1 MRPARY
7 LSIRRARHVRLTT
20 AVSGPLRPEP
30 ALSGPATPH
39 VPRPKPPT
47 LLPHTAQAS
56 NSMWVRPGWEAAVRT
71 AGFSLGQDAVRWAPP
86 LEVAAAHPFYRN
98 VTTRG
103 RHSWTYH
110 EGSFYPM
117 NELQAFRARLDA
129 WLTAALQAARL
140 APRPHAVVSPMEG
153 CDSGARPRAAARR
166 AAGLPLPGGVL
177 ASKLRAQRGAWGP
190 PGAACSHPT
199 ALPPRRRARR
209 DPARRRHACTVNS
222 ATSHLTP

>member
-1 MRPARY
+1 
-7 LSIRRARHVRLTT
+7 
-20 AVSGPLRPEP
+20 
-30 ALSGPATPH
+30 
-39 VPRPKPPT
+39 
-47 LLPHTAQAS
+47 
-56 NSMWVRPGWEAAVRT
+56 MWVRPGWEAAVRT

-129 WLTAALQAARL
+129 WLTAALQAAGL

-153 CDSGARPRAAARR
+153 CDQAPGRELRR
-166 AAGLPLPGGVL
+166 DVLQAFPFPEEFWLQNYVLNEGRGGHL
-177 ASKLRAQRGAWGP
+177 
-190 PGAACSHPT
+190 
-199 ALPPRRRARR
+199 ALPVRTRQLCLRDDARGETLLADGMRAR
-209 DPARRRHACTVNS
+209 
-222 ATSHLTP
+222 

>member
-1 MRPARY
+1 M
-7 LSIRRARHVRLTT
+7 
-20 AVSGPLRPEP
+20 
-30 ALSGPATPH
+30 
-39 VPRPKPPT
+39 
-47 LLPHTAQAS
+47 
-56 NSMWVRPGWEAAVRT
+56 RT

-153 CDSGARPRAAARR
+153 CDQA
-166 AAGLPLPGGVL
+166 PGREL
-177 ASKLRAQRGAWGP
+177 
-190 PGAACSHPT
+190 
-199 ALPPRRRARR
+199 RR
-209 DPARRRHACTVNS
+209 DVASEASSTLYASLATVLREQRPQQHSRQHHA
-222 ATSHLTP
+222 